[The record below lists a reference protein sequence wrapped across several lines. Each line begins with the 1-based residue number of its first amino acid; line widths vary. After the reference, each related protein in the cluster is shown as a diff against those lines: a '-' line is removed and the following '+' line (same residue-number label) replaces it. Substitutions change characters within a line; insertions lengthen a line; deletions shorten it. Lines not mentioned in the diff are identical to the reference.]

1 MNIKQTLL
9 NTLAEADGGYISGAA
24 IAEKLGVS
32 RNAVWKTVKALEAD
46 GFVIESVTSKGYR
59 LSADSNRISADLIAP
74 LLTTKE
80 IGRNMQVFSEI
91 DSTNTAAKK
100 LASER
105 VPDGTV
111 IIADKQTE
119 GRGRMGRSFESP
131 SGTGI
136 YMSLV
141 LYPKFGLEC
150 APLITSAAACAVA
163 EAIDEVCGCDVSIKW
178 VNDLYLNGRKIC
190 GILTEASLGLEMKNL
205 DHAVIGIGVNVRSV
219 RNVFGEELGNIATS
233 IEDETGAK
241 ADRNVLC
248 GAMLNKL
255 ERYLG
260 MVESREF
267 LNEYRRRELL
277 TGNTITANVGGN
289 TLTGMA
295 MGIDDNANLIIKL
308 PDGKLKKLG
317 SGEASLCRVKR

>member
-91 DSTNTAAKK
+91 GSTNTAAKK
-100 LASER
+100 LTSER
-105 VPDGTV
+105 VANGTV

-219 RNVFGEELGNIATS
+219 RNLFGEELGNIATS
-233 IEDETGAK
+233 IEDETGVK

-255 ERYLG
+255 EHYLG

-317 SGEASLCRVKR
+317 SGEASLCRVKQ

>member
-91 DSTNTAAKK
+91 GSTNTAAKK

-205 DHAVIGIGVNVRSV
+205 DHAVIGIGVNVRNV

-233 IEDETGAK
+233 IEDETGVK

-255 ERYLG
+255 EHYLG

-308 PDGKLKKLG
+308 PDGKLKKLS
-317 SGEASLCRVKR
+317 SGEASLCRVKQ